1 MKEKKML
8 IDRAAIAVGA
18 AMMVIGIASLAVA
31 LCLTGAARSGTV
43 RAAEL
48 ERALARD
55 DAKNYIS
62 NAAALLEAA
71 AAGDKTDIN
80 GAARALDQLACACS
94 ALLRADVDG
103 GREIEAVRAL
113 RERTVVLISDGGAA
127 AELARLARRLAEAI
141 EKSNRE
147 AAGSLADE
155 IRAMGGDNAAGEFDR
170 GFASLDHAAALTE
183 GALRERAAS
192 FFSKNAVL
200 GAAEGVAFPPSLT
213 LCGENLMV
221 TVSRARGQLLELYF
235 DRPAGDERLTAAEC
249 SEAAAAYAV
258 RAGIDKGAVGS
269 LRCLRSDELC
279 GGWIFTDKG
288 ERVLLGVRWDSGRV
302 FYFNAYGY
310 YR

>member
-1 MKEKKML
+1 MNKIKILM
-8 IDRAAIAVGA
+8 DRAALTVGT
-18 AMMVIGIASLAVA
+18 AMLVIGIVALAVA
-31 LCLTGAARSGTV
+31 LCLTGAARS
-43 RAAEL
+43 RAAKAAEL

-55 DAKNYIS
+55 DAKNYLS
-62 NAAALLEAA
+62 NAAALLNAA
-71 AAGDKTDIN
+71 AEGDKTDIN
-80 GAARALDQLACACS
+80 GAARVLDQLACAGS

-103 GREIEAVRAL
+103 GRELEAVRAL
-113 RERTVVLISDGGAA
+113 RERTVALISDGGDET
-127 AELARLARRLAEAI
+127 ELARLAQRLAEAI
-141 EKSNRE
+141 KNGDRE
-147 AAGSLADE
+147 EVASLADE
-155 IRAMGGDNAAGEFDR
+155 IRAMDGDNAANVFDR

-200 GAAEGVAFPPSLT
+200 GASDGVAFPPSLT

-235 DRPAGDERLTAAEC
+235 DRPAGDEILTAAEC
-249 SEAAAAYAV
+249 GDAAAAYAV

-269 LRCLRSDELC
+269 LRCVQSDELC
-279 GGWIFTDKG
+279 GGWIFADEG
-288 ERVLLGVRWDSGRV
+288 DRVVLGVRWDSGRV